1 MQQKPWFSS
10 KNDIT
15 EEKLQQITALN
26 NLAQEREQT
35 LAQMAIGWLLKDK
48 RVTSVLV
55 GASSVEQLQQNL
67 ESINNLD
74 FSQNELQQIEEILKT
89 K

>member
-1 MQQKPWFSS
+1 
-10 KNDIT
+10 
-15 EEKLQQITALN
+15 
-26 NLAQEREQT
+26 
-35 LAQMAIGWLLKDK
+35 MAIAWLLKDN